1 MTTKAPDPGET
12 ESIFASG
19 TVAEQWLH
27 GKAERDEKEEVSGT
41 FQLAYD

>member
-1 MTTKAPDPGET
+1 MTTRSPDPGET

-19 TVAEQWLH
+19 TVAEQWRR

-41 FQLAYD
+41 LSACL